1 METYVGASQ
10 YLETDDFLNII
21 ILEDQVVKKIE
32 EFKIKHDALQ
42 TITTRIQNINGAIF
56 TIDYY
61 INSIDSKL
69 AQNMK
74 LYIDYINKYE
84 HIFKISSLPSL
95 MPSEYIHIFSYKKY
109 LEDMMSYYQTE
120 YDSLIVKKSELNK
133 GYSDMIIEY
142 NQINIENAQIKENI
156 KELNYT
162 KNKFIMDIIGKYKT
176 DVFKIQTTI
185 ATMEA
190 KNATMEKL
198 ISKMSAIIE
207 IQNNKIDEHKHEIEI
222 LKDAHSCEISDLS
235 QYIIQLNSSL
245 VFYESKKFTT
255 QYKKILCEHYKK
267 GFCSYGS
274 SCSFAHGVE
283 EIRK

>member
-1 METYVGASQ
+1 METYIGASQ

-32 EFKIKHDALQ
+32 ELKIKHDALQ

-109 LEDMMSYYQTE
+109 LEDMMSYYQME

-142 NQINIENAQIKENI
+142 NQMNIENAQIKENI

-176 DVFKIQTTI
+176 AIPAAKITKI
-185 ATMEA
+185 AEMEE
-190 KNATMEKL
+190 M

-207 IQNNKIDEHKHEIEI
+207 IQNNKIEEHKHEIEV
-222 LKDAHSCEISDLS
+222 LKDAHSCEISDLG

-255 QYKKILCEHYKK
+255 YYKKKL
-267 GFCSYGS
+267 
-274 SCSFAHGVE
+274 CSFFNVGKCHRGSACTFAHYIE